1 MRTKKTRPTKSEIIR
16 AYNVLLKV
24 ANRITIGIN
33 QTTEPEDIR
42 FERWVTLTK
51 AAVILRFVSK
61 EGEP

>member
-1 MRTKKTRPTKSEIIR
+1 M

-24 ANRITIGIN
+24 ADRITIGIN
-33 QTTEPEDIR
+33 QTTAPEDIR
-42 FERWVTLTK
+42 FERWVTLAK